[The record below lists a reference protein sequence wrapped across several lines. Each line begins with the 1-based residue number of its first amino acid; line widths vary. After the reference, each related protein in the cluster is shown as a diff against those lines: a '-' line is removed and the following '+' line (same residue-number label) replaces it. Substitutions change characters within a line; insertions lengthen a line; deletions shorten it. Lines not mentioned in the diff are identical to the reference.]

1 MKKVAVLVT
10 FLLIVL
16 QAADAQKVGLV
27 LSGGGAKGA
36 AHIGVIK
43 ALEEN
48 DIPIDYITGTSIG
61 SIIGSLYA
69 MGYSPDE
76 MLELM
81 LSEEFSYWQTGTVE
95 NEYKYYFKRPDP
107 TPEFGHFSIDM
118 TDSLQI
124 KANFL
129 PQSLINPIQMNQA
142 FMALF
147 SQATAKAGWNF
158 DNLFVPFRCVASDIY
173 SKKLL
178 SSKMEISETLSVHQ

>member
-1 MKKVAVLVT
+1 MKKIAVLT
-10 FLLIVL
+10 ALLFAAL
-16 QAADAQKVGLV
+16 QIGYAQKVGLV

-48 DIPIDYITGTSIG
+48 GIPIDYITGTSAGAIV
-61 SIIGSLYA
+61 GSLYA
-69 MGYSPDE
+69 MGYTPEE
-76 MLELM
+76 MVELM

-118 TDSLQI
+118 TDSLQV
-124 KANFL
+124 KASFL
-129 PQSLINPIQMNQA
+129 PQSLINPIRRLWPCFHKRQQKPA
-142 FMALF
+142 GISTISLSHSVAWPRI
-147 SQATAKAGWNF
+147 STA
-158 DNLFVPFRCVASDIY
+158 
-173 SKKLL
+173 KKLL

>member
-1 MKKVAVLVT
+1 MNKVAVLVT
-10 FLLIVL
+10 FLLISL
-16 QAADAQKVGLV
+16 QLVNAQKVGLV

-48 DIPIDYITGTSIG
+48 DIPIDYIAGTSMEA
-61 SIIGSLYA
+61 IIGSLYA
-69 MGYSPDE
+69 MGYSPEE
-76 MLELM
+76 MLALI

-107 TPEFGHFSIDM
+107 TPEFRHFSIDM

-129 PQSLINPIQMNQA
+129 P
-142 FMALF
+142 
-147 SQATAKAGWNF
+147 
-158 DNLFVPFRCVASDIY
+158 
-173 SKKLL
+173 
-178 SSKMEISETLSVHQ
+178 